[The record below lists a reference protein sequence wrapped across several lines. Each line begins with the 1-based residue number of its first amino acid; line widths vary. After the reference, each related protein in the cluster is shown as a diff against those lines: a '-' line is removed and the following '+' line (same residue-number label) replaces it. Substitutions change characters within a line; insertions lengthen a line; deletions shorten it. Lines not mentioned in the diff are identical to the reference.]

1 MHTHHLSAQPN
12 CPLAAARQALID
24 SGCVEA
30 PVAGPDGLIWPVPRW
45 HMVSP
50 LAIRVRLAEDIIAV
64 WRETCGHL
72 ARGDLTRIGWP
83 RDAASECAIAPNIQ
97 RQLDLAVVLAR
108 RARPDLVGE
117 AVRTIRRAA

>member
-1 MHTHHLSAQPN
+1 MHTHHLSARAD

-24 SGCVEA
+24 TGCVEA
-30 PVAGPDGLIWPVPRW
+30 PVASPDGLIWAVPRW

-50 LAIRVRLAEDIIAV
+50 LAIRVRIAEDIIGI

-72 ARGDLTRIGWP
+72 AIGDLTRIGWP
-83 RDAASECAIAPNIQ
+83 RDAASERALTLPIR
-97 RQLDLAVVLAR
+97 RQLDGAITLAR

-117 AVRTIRRAA
+117 AIRTIRRAA